1 MDSTLSSDDWS
12 EIDEPGPYNEELGR
26 CKCCRIWHFK
36 EDWTQYCSTFG
47 NDGYLLEAHRY
58 SKHPRNTVT
67 RSLWETWP
75 GDGRVLETSQS
86 GKSDNWER
94 WPNTSS
100 VCRSATYPAATRQAG
115 NDWSTTMF
123 LINQPLTKFRSSCR
137 ECKRDHSNSNWTMI
151 IYTFRLT
158 VNCGECYVLLDIMI

>member
-123 LINQPLTKFRSSCR
+123 LINQPLTKFLEVDQAAENARIRIQTELWLFIDPTKPS
-137 ECKRDHSNSNWTMI
+137 
-151 IYTFRLT
+151 T
-158 VNCGECYVLLDIMI
+158 VGSVMFY